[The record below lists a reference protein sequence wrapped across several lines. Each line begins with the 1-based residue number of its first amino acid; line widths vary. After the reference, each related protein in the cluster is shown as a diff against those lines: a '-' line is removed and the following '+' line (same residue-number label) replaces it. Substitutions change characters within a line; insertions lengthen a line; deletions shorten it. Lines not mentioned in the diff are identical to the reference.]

1 MADTA
6 ATAPKDDAP
15 QSEAQQ
21 GDKRSF
27 RRKLLGKVKSNKM
40 DKTVVV
46 EVVRRYVARKYKKY
60 LRSHRSYKAHDENN
74 EYFVGDRV
82 EIEEHRPL
90 SKQKRWVVT
99 RLIAASADRIHQQQ
113 AGSK

>member
-6 ATAPKDDAP
+6 ATAPSSEAP
-15 QSEAQQ
+15 KSKAQQ
-21 GDKRSF
+21 GEKRSF

-46 EVVRRYVARKYKKY
+46 EVTRRYVEPKYKKY
-60 LRSHRSYKAHDENN
+60 LRSHKSYKAHDENN
-74 EYFVGDRV
+74 EYFPGDRV

-99 RLIAASADRIHQQQ
+99 RLIAASADRV
-113 AGSK
+113 ASK